1 MESDGYQIPWK
12 RGRDSS
18 MVCRW
23 DHCFTAAC
31 GQASDAERPGC
42 CIQVTDKPMSHWCWK
57 RLLSV
62 SAPCR
67 GLGSSAILL
76 YRWPCDPR
84 GAGLECTSMMKKT
97 FFTFFLPK
105 VSVMLSQ
112 LVCCGTGGVRGSV
125 LKPVGPLGRGK
136 ETDLSY
142 MAVKLAWLECHLLR
156 HLGTGEF
163 ILDEQVSL
171 ICIFE
176 AEDICKGDPH
186 YHQFCDLNKCLAERK
201 KLL

>member
-23 DHCFTAAC
+23 DHCFTVAC

-62 SAPCR
+62 SAPWH

-105 VSVMLSQ
+105 VSVMVKPVSLLWDWRSTR
-112 LVCCGTGGVRGSV
+112 VSPETCGTSWSGEGNRS
-125 LKPVGPLGRGK
+125 
-136 ETDLSY
+136 
-142 MAVKLAWLECHLLR
+142 LLHGCEIGLTR
-156 HLGTGEF
+156 MSFT
-163 ILDEQVSL
+163 
-171 ICIFE
+171 
-176 AEDICKGDPH
+176 
-186 YHQFCDLNKCLAERK
+186 
-201 KLL
+201 